1 MFIGE
6 YRHNIDAKG
15 RLMLPVKF
23 REKLGEEF
31 IFSRGLD
38 KCVCIYPIEEW
49 KNFTAKIE
57 ELPVARERHVRR
69 YFFSGACEGT
79 PDAQGRVTITQTH
92 REFADLKK
100 EVAEL
105 KEENEQYYDYWVDSF
120 NEIAFYDEHIVFVA
134 DNGTDLYHKYDCS
147 VFQNCESFW
156 AYNTEAAEGEGYKPC
171 SRCCD

>member
-38 KCVCIYPIEEW
+38 KCVCIYPVEEW

-69 YFFSGACEGT
+69 YFFSGACEGS

-92 REFADLKK
+92 REFANLKK
-100 EVAEL
+100 EVVIVGNCTHLEIWAADEWD
-105 KEENEQYYDYWVDSF
+105 NEQQKVTNVDV
-120 NEIAFYDEHIVFVA
+120 IQ
-134 DNGTDLYHKYDCS
+134 DLIELG
-147 VFQNCESFW
+147 F
-156 AYNTEAAEGEGYKPC
+156 
-171 SRCCD
+171 

>member
-38 KCVCIYPIEEW
+38 KCVCIYPVEEW

-79 PDAQGRVTITQTH
+79 PDSQGRVTITQTH

-100 EVAEL
+100 EVVIVGNCTHLEIWSAE
-105 KEENEQYYDYWVDSF
+105 EWDNEQQKVTNVDV
-120 NEIAFYDEHIVFVA
+120 IQ
-134 DNGTDLYHKYDCS
+134 DLIELG
-147 VFQNCESFW
+147 F
-156 AYNTEAAEGEGYKPC
+156 
-171 SRCCD
+171 